1 MKNGKWSRRTILK
14 AGAASLVTAPALL
27 GAKRALAAGRE
38 IKLGFVDPRTGP
50 IAAFGEAT
58 DYVVNKFLNDMGNQ
72 ITINGVTHPVRL
84 IYKDTQSNGNRAAE
98 VTNELISSDEVDIV
112 LASSTPDTTNPVADQ
127 CEINEVP
134 CVSSDCPWQPYFF
147 GRGGNPA
154 EGFEW
159 TYHFFWGLEDV
170 IANFTNMWNSIST
183 NKVVGGLFPNDA
195 DGNAWGDE
203 NLGFPKPLA
212 AQGFT
217 LIDPGRYQNLSDDF
231 TSQINAFKAA
241 DVEIVTGV
249 MLPPDFGT
257 FWSQAAQLNFRPK
270 IATVGKAL
278 LFPAAVE
285 ALGPRA
291 EGLSTEVW
299 WTPSHPFS
307 SSATGES
314 CAELAS
320 GWTTHS
326 GRPWTQPLGF
336 KHALLEVA
344 YDVLVRAT
352 DLDSP
357 EAIRDAIKSTNL
369 NTIVG
374 NVNWSTGPVPNVSK
388 TPLVG
393 GQWKKGTTF
402 PWDLVIV
409 NNQHAPAIPLAGQ
422 FEAL

>member
-58 DYVVNKFLNDMGNQ
+58 EYVVNKFLNDMGSQ

-112 LASSTPDTTNPVADQ
+112 LAASTPDTTNPVADQ

-203 NLGFPKPLA
+203 NLGFPKPIA

-217 LIDPGRYQNLSDDF
+217 LIDPGRYQNLSDDY

-241 DVEIVTGV
+241 NVEIVTGV

-285 ALGPRA
+285 TLGPRA

-320 GWTTHS
+320 G
-326 GRPWTQPLGF
+326 
-336 KHALLEVA
+336 
-344 YDVLVRAT
+344 
-352 DLDSP
+352 
-357 EAIRDAIKSTNL
+357 
-369 NTIVG
+369 
-374 NVNWSTGPVPNVSK
+374 
-388 TPLVG
+388 
-393 GQWKKGTTF
+393 
-402 PWDLVIV
+402 
-409 NNQHAPAIPLAGQ
+409 
-422 FEAL
+422 